1 LIKKTFNKQN
11 IKICWINII
20 SAAIFFI
27 YFLNLKKMLRKAVT
41 WLIQTNLNALFQWV
55 KTKAVSA
62 ANAVPRKTIQK

>member
-1 LIKKTFNKQN
+1 
-11 IKICWINII
+11 
-20 SAAIFFI
+20 
-27 YFLNLKKMLRKAVT
+27 MLRKAVT